1 MTRLQMPSVAT
12 PLSLDT
18 VMHIRRQYAEGVSLA
33 KIYIENAVNKR
44 VVYRC
49 IAGNPPGLSALPP
62 LPFRWTGTTEPQP
75 DRRAVIDRL
84 WRSAKREV
92 RGTDQRLARLPG
104 GSPERE
110 REVRVL
116 PVLVKVVRDLTA
128 LDRAQLQKSA
138 SKETPRDDDDDALP
152 RDLEE
157 LRREL
162 SRRVDLLRQRRP
174 AAGRSGGDA
183 A

>member
-1 MTRLQMPSVAT
+1 MPSVAT

-18 VMHIRRQYAEGVSLA
+18 AMRIRRQYAEGMPVARICSD
-33 KIYIENAVNKR
+33 NAVSKR
-44 VVYRC
+44 IVYKC
-49 IAGNPPGLSALPP
+49 IAGSPPGLSPLPP
-62 LPFRWTGTTEPQP
+62 MPFHRSGANALQP
-75 DRRAVIDRL
+75 DRRAVVERL

-92 RGTDQRLARLPG
+92 RAIDERLARMPG
-104 GSPERE
+104 DSPERE
-110 REVRVL
+110 REMRVL
-116 PVLVKVVRDLTA
+116 PVLVKVVRDLTT
-128 LDRAQLQKSA
+128 LDRAQIQQNA
-138 SKETPRDDDDDALP
+138 SNDAPGDDDDAVP

-162 SRRVDLLRQRRP
+162 SRRVDLLRQRRL